1 MMKKIIALVALSA
14 LSLSALA
21 TGSGQTVTTSGLNSG
36 SISNTVKA
44 NASVTGV
51 GTSISGATG
60 SASATANVGIGS
72 VITNTNANC
81 VSTVGGSGSVSGNT
95 ATTVTGTAFNY
106 SSGSGATG
114 SASSTGAAVAHADG
128 SLSYSA
134 PGQSLKLNGV
144 SDSHVNGS
152 VSATQNQGG
161 AFSNAADGSFVATG
175 YVGSVITREK
185 TTNGCGVSC
194 GPVTSTVLTGNVTD
208 TKTANASVVN
218 TTLTVTG
225 LPSGAVL
232 GNATVGGN
240 ASSNTVVNASFAD
253 PK

>member
-1 MMKKIIALVALSA
+1 MKKIFVLTALVIATSA
-14 LSLSALA
+14 FA
-21 TGSGQTVTTSGLNSG
+21 TDSGQTLVTSGLNSG
-36 SISNTVKA
+36 AINNTVKV
-44 NASVTGV
+44 NASVTGI

-60 SASATANVGIGS
+60 SASASAGVVLGGVNV
-72 VITNTNANC
+72 NTNQNC
-81 VSTVGGSGSVSGNT
+81 VATVGGTGAVSGNT